1 MHAVSLKIIIEW
13 CVFLTIL
20 DQNNHLDMRHVSA
33 SSNLYQ
39 TCTPTSQF
47 NGGSYGSS
55 IPVKP
60 ARPIS
65 KLRAKKCEKTQAARI
80 HRGTLQ
86 IQIRKYPWPSLLVQ
100 ACKGPL
106 GPLPHTLEVAHPW
119 TPVKSKVWQFSTSIS
134 KSQFLHSNAELTGN
148 YNIECRIPQWNLLLA
163 TLNGRH
169 LDLFCKERS
178 NKQCK

>member
-86 IQIRKYPWPSLLVQ
+86 IQIRKYP
-100 ACKGPL
+100 
-106 GPLPHTLEVAHPW
+106 
-119 TPVKSKVWQFSTSIS
+119 
-134 KSQFLHSNAELTGN
+134 
-148 YNIECRIPQWNLLLA
+148 
-163 TLNGRH
+163 
-169 LDLFCKERS
+169 
-178 NKQCK
+178 